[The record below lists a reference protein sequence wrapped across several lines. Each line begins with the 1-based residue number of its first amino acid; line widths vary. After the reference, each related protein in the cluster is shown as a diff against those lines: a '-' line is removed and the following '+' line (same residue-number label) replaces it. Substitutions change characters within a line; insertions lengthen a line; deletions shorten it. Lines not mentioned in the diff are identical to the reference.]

1 MKKFFLV
8 FLSLFIFLSC
18 SKNPSVEKEDLWE
31 NIIVKQ
37 KTIIA
42 LGDSLT
48 AWYWVELSENYPTK
62 LEKKLLENDYDYKII
77 NAWISWDTSAWLKSR
92 VSLYLE
98 QNPEIVIIV
107 IWWND
112 ALRWL
117 STVDLKSNI
126 LSIIDT
132 FPDNTKIVLW
142 GMDIP
147 INLWLKYRNDFKNVY
162 KEISKERENIYFLP
176 YFLEWVW
183 WNPNFNID
191 DNIHPNSQWYD
202 IIVQNLYDFLIK
214 NDVLTK

>member
-8 FLSLFIFLSC
+8 FLSFFILFSC
-18 SKNPSVEKEDLWE
+18 SENSSIEKEDIWE
-31 NIIVKQ
+31 KIIEKQKNII
-37 KTIIA
+37 T

-62 LEKKLLENDYDYKII
+62 LEKKLLENNYDYKIV

-191 DNIHPNSQWYD
+191 DNIHPNSEWYD

>member
-8 FLSLFIFLSC
+8 FLSLFIFISC
-18 SKNPSVEKEDLWE
+18 SKNSSIQEEKILE
-31 NIIVKQ
+31 NNIVKE

-42 LGDSLT
+42 LWDSLT
-48 AWYWVELSENYPTK
+48 AWYWVDISENYPTK
-62 LEKKLLENDYDYKII
+62 LEKKLLENNYNYKVV

-98 QNPEIVIIV
+98 QNSEIVIIV

-132 FPDNTKIVLW
+132 FPDNSKIVLW

-176 YFLEWVW
+176 YFLEGVW

-202 IIVQNLYDFLIK
+202 IIVQNLYDFLVK

>member
-31 NIIVKQ
+31 NIIVKE

-48 AWYWVELSENYPTK
+48 AWYWVDISENYPTK
-62 LEKKLLENDYDYKII
+62 LEKKLFENNYDYKIV

>member
-8 FLSLFIFLSC
+8 FFSLFIFLSC

-31 NIIVKQ
+31 NIIVTE

-48 AWYWVELSENYPTK
+48 AWYWVDISENYPTK
-62 LEKKLLENDYDYKII
+62 LEKKLLENNYDYKIV

>member
-1 MKKFFLV
+1 M
-8 FLSLFIFLSC
+8 SLFIFLSC
-18 SKNPSVEKEDLWE
+18 SKNPSIEKEDLWE
-31 NIIVKQ
+31 NIIVKE

-62 LEKKLLENDYDYKII
+62 LEKKLLENNYDYKII

>member
-18 SKNPSVEKEDLWE
+18 SKNPFVEKEDLWE

-48 AWYWVELSENYPTK
+48 AWYWVEISENYPTK
-62 LEKKLLENDYDYKII
+62 LEKKLIENNYDYKII

>member
-31 NIIVKQ
+31 NIIVKE

-62 LEKKLLENDYDYKII
+62 LEKKLLENNYDYKII

>member
-1 MKKFFLV
+1 M
-8 FLSLFIFLSC
+8 
-18 SKNPSVEKEDLWE
+18 
-31 NIIVKQ
+31 
-37 KTIIA
+37 
-42 LGDSLT
+42 
-48 AWYWVELSENYPTK
+48 
-62 LEKKLLENDYDYKII
+62 
-77 NAWISWDTSAWLKSR
+77 
-92 VSLYLE
+92 
-98 QNPEIVIIV
+98 
-107 IWWND
+107 
-112 ALRWL
+112 
-117 STVDLKSNI
+117 
-126 LSIIDT
+126 SIIDT

-162 KEISKERENIYFLP
+162 KEISKEREKIYFLP

>member
-31 NIIVKQ
+31 NIIVKE

-48 AWYWVELSENYPTK
+48 AWYWVDISENYPTK
-62 LEKKLLENDYDYKII
+62 LEKKLLENNYDYKIV

>member
-8 FLSLFIFLSC
+8 FFSFFILVSC
-18 SKNPSVEKEDLWE
+18 SKISSIKNEDLWE
-31 NIIVKQ
+31 NIIEKQ

-48 AWYWVELSENYPTK
+48 AWYGVDISENYPTK
-62 LEKKLLENDYDYKII
+62 LEKKLLENDYNYKVI
-77 NAWISWDTSAWLKSR
+77 NAWISWDTSDWLKSR

-112 ALRWL
+112 GLRWL
-117 STVDLKSNI
+117 STIDLKSNI

-147 INLWLKYRNDFKNVY
+147 INLWFKYRNDFKNVY

-183 WNPNFNID
+183 GVSSLNIS

-202 IIVQNLYDFLIK
+202 VIIQNLYDFLIK

>member
-31 NIIVKQ
+31 NIIVKE

-48 AWYWVELSENYPTK
+48 AWYWVDISENYPTK
-62 LEKKLLENDYDYKII
+62 LEKKLLENNYDYKIV

-147 INLWLKYRNDFKNVY
+147 INLWLKYRNDFKNLY